1 MSSFA
6 MKIMKTMM
14 RLQPGFRSLGK
25 SDTVDWVKFRAMS
38 DRSME
43 ALKPAKGVSFRS
55 VRLGSMDGEVCT
67 PASVRNSAVI
77 FYIHGGGFVAG
88 NAKTSRAYAS
98 AIAAKTGFPV
108 YTCTYRLAPEHP
120 APAMQEDCLSGY
132 EALLALYPDT
142 PIVLLG
148 ESGGAHLAL
157 TTALLAKEKGLRL
170 PACVA
175 AYSVPLAWDGS
186 LNEQRA
192 KNEKSDIQLS
202 VMALDCLADSFCP
215 DAAKRMDW
223 LISPRYADYAGFPPL
238 YLSWAENEVLAADS
252 KLLEQL
258 AKQASVNV
266 VTHPMPDAFHA
277 FVTLAGMLPEAD
289 EILQETKQFIE
300 NNL

>member
-6 MKIMKTMM
+6 MKIIKAMM

-25 SDTVDWVKFRAMS
+25 NDTVDWIKFRAMS

-43 ALKPAKGVSFRS
+43 ALKQAKGVSFRS

-67 PASVRNSAVI
+67 PASMRNNAVI

-132 EALLALYPDT
+132 EALLAMYPDT

-148 ESGGAHLAL
+148 DSGGAHLAL
-157 TTALLAKEKGLRL
+157 TTALLVKEKGLRF
-170 PACVA
+170 PVCVVA
-175 AYSVPLAWDGS
+175 FSVPLAWDGS

-192 KNEKSDIQLS
+192 ENEKTDIQLS
-202 VMALDCLADSFCP
+202 VKALDCLADSFCP
-215 DAAKRMDW
+215 DTAKRKDW
-223 LISPRYADYAGFPPL
+223 LVSPRYADYTGFPPL

-252 KLLEQL
+252 ELLEQL
-258 AKQASVNV
+258 AKQAGVP
-266 VTHPMPDAFHA
+266 VTAHPMPDAFHA

-289 EILQETKQFIE
+289 TILEETKRFIE

>member
-55 VRLGSMDGEVCT
+55 VRLGVMDGEVCT

-148 ESGGAHLAL
+148 ESGGAHLTL

-215 DAAKRMDW
+215 DAAKRRDW

-252 KLLEQL
+252 ELLEQL

-266 VTHPMPDAFHA
+266 VAHPMPDAFHA

-289 EILQETKQFIE
+289 TILEETKHFIE